1 MLETPQNF
9 MANHHVPHYLM
20 VLFSGLGR
28 ALGVVN
34 GYNCGILT
42 SISWDAG
49 PYNYVG
55 HMMVALHPILYSYHT
70 SPHYIFTCKYIY
82 ICIHIYMYIYN
93 TYLSNIY
100 YIFPSYN
107 WNQPSTKCRMKTFHR
122 AARRRGGCLRASD
135 LAWPLCRRRTTPARW
150 RAGPVAVV
158 LVGFGGNL
166 GTKSM
171 DNSMVL
177 AENLWNL
184 NLTMGISMGAIFV
197 RKSIGM

>member
-1 MLETPQNF
+1 MNVMSILVYPPISLSKAKMLETPQNF

-82 ICIHIYMYIYN
+82 IYVYIYIYIYMYTYIYMYIYN

-135 LAWPLCRRRTTPARW
+135 LA
-150 RAGPVAVV
+150 
-158 LVGFGGNL
+158 
-166 GTKSM
+166 
-171 DNSMVL
+171 
-177 AENLWNL
+177 
-184 NLTMGISMGAIFV
+184 
-197 RKSIGM
+197 

>member
-1 MLETPQNF
+1 MRAPIIMLVIWWLRYIPYYI
-9 MANHHVPHYLM
+9 HIIHPPIISSHV
-20 VLFSGLGR
+20 
-28 ALGVVN
+28 N
-34 GYNCGILT
+34 
-42 SISWDAG
+42 
-49 PYNYVG
+49 
-55 HMMVALHPILYSYHT
+55 
-70 SPHYIFTCKYIY
+70 IY
-82 ICIHIYMYIYN
+82 ICIHIYIYVYIYIYMYIYN

>member
-1 MLETPQNF
+1 MNVMSILVYPPISLSKAKMLETPQNF

-82 ICIHIYMYIYN
+82 MYTYIYICIHIYICIYICKYVYIYICVIYARKLRQRQTVN
-93 TYLSNIY
+93 MLVQQKHVFADLCAVQKNSNGYIRCIY
-100 YIFPSYN
+100 F
-107 WNQPSTKCRMKTFHR
+107 
-122 AARRRGGCLRASD
+122 
-135 LAWPLCRRRTTPARW
+135 
-150 RAGPVAVV
+150 
-158 LVGFGGNL
+158 
-166 GTKSM
+166 
-171 DNSMVL
+171 
-177 AENLWNL
+177 
-184 NLTMGISMGAIFV
+184 
-197 RKSIGM
+197 